1 METQL
6 FAIGAIVNG
15 GIELSRGDHFLSPTW
30 LGSWREASLPYA
42 TLKPKAGIM

>member
-1 METQL
+1 MATQL

-15 GIELSRGDHFLSPTW
+15 GIELSRVDHFLSPTW